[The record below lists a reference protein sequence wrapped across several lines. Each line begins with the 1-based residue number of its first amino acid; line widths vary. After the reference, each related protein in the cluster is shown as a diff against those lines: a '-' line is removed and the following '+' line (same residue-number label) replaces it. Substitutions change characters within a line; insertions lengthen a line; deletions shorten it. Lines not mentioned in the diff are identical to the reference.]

1 MKIYNPEKYIT
12 VVQIAKNEIDKI
24 DFALCKQPKQTL
36 RDFYD
41 DQKDKPD
48 IVCNGGFF
56 ALSTGETIFNFKDGG
71 KTISNNPQYRWGIGI
86 VNGELKFGCVDNE
99 KFDDFVS
106 AYPPLVEESKAIEIT
121 YSKELD
127 YKARRTMLGYN
138 DDTVFIVAVDLP
150 GMKFSEMQ
158 KFMLNLGCTFAIN
171 LDGGGSTKI
180 LNKDGDSITSTLYNR
195 AVDNVVAVYLKKQ
208 KTTLY
213 KVQVGAFSKKENA
226 ERLKSELK
234 EKGYDAFVVTQIKE

>member
-12 VVQIAKNEIDKI
+12 VVQIAKSEIDKI

-56 ALSTGETIFNFKDGG
+56 ALSTGETVFNFKDDGN
-71 KTISNNPQYRWGIGI
+71 TVSNNVQYRWGIGI
-86 VNGELKFGCVDNE
+86 VKGELKFGCIDNE
-99 KFDDFVS
+99 HFDDFVS
-106 AYPPLVEESKAIEIT
+106 AYPPLVEEGKAIEIT
-121 YSKELD
+121 YAKELD

-138 DDTVFIVAVDLP
+138 DNNIFIVAIE
-150 GMKFSEMQ
+150 GGGAKFAEMQ
-158 KFMLNLGCTFAIN
+158 TFMLGLGCLYAIN

-180 LNKDGDSITSTLYNR
+180 LENGNGLTSTLYNR
-195 AVDNVVAVYLKKQ
+195 AVDNVVAVYLKKE
-208 KTTLY
+208 KKLY
-213 KVQVGAFSKKENA
+213 RVQVGAFAKKENA

-234 EKGYDAFVVTQIKE
+234 SKGYDAFIV